1 MQTQNSFRR
10 RNKSLLLLDRW
21 ELRLKTKETKH
32 QRIPT
37 PNHIVHNY
45 HDDRGVLKAHT
56 KLVARYTR
64 ELAASLSALHW
75 QLSSCSVTV
84 AQPKYPTTRR
94 CDSRQTAAAVGCSLP
109 EKDGGAACRC
119 RTVAVLGSNSDPP
132 CDRLRPPADLQLALH
147 RWSLQALTSLAC
159 DWPRPTT
166 ALCIYILHSTSCLC
180 VSFAIAKCL

>member
-1 MQTQNSFRR
+1 M
-10 RNKSLLLLDRW
+10 
-21 ELRLKTKETKH
+21 
-32 QRIPT
+32 
-37 PNHIVHNY
+37 
-45 HDDRGVLKAHT
+45 
-56 KLVARYTR
+56 
-64 ELAASLSALHW
+64 
-75 QLSSCSVTV
+75 

-166 ALCIYILHSTSCLC
+166 ALCIYILHSLHKLSVCVLLRHCQMSLVSLHSLYIYKAFTRFIKKTILVHLHQAIGRLICLKSHMFYLLE
-180 VSFAIAKCL
+180 VYYSWQQHNMDIIK